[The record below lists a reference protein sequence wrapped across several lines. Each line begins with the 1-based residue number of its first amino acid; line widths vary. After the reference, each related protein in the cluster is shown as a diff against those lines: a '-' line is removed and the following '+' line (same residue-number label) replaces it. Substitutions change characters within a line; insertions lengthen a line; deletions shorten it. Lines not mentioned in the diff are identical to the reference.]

1 MGKTWLL
8 VDIGNT
14 RVKWGRAKNGRLV
27 AGTPFPSEGAA
38 LCDHLDRH
46 WRALGAPDAVYV
58 SNVIGAEAAGRL
70 ADWIARHWSG
80 VPVRFARSEAQG
92 HGVINGYE
100 RPEQLGVDRWV
111 GLIALRRDYPL
122 PACVADCGTALTFDV
137 LDADGRHLGGLIAPG
152 PALMKR
158 ALVQETRGVRG
169 GDGRVPEFLG
179 RDTAAGVASG
189 ILRACAGLV
198 EKSVREAA
206 EYLGRSPTLVL
217 SGGDG
222 EAVGQCLGVPYR
234 LEPDLVLRG
243 LFTIAEDGS

>member
-14 RVKWGRAKNGRLV
+14 RVKWGRVEDGRLV
-27 AGTPFPSEGAA
+27 AGTPFPSDGAD
-38 LCDHLDRH
+38 LQDHLDRQ

-58 SNVIGAEAAGRL
+58 SNVIGAETAGRMTE
-70 ADWIARHWSG
+70 WIVRHWSC
-80 VPVRFARSEAQG
+80 PVRCVRTEAQG
-92 HGVINGYE
+92 YGVVNGYE

-111 GLIALRRDYPL
+111 GLIALRRDHAL

-158 ALVQETRGVRG
+158 ALMQETRGVRAV
-169 GDGRVPEFLG
+169 DGRAPEFLG

-189 ILRACAGLV
+189 VIRACAGLV
-198 EKSVREAA
+198 EKSVRETA
-206 EYLGRSPTLVL
+206 EYLGCTPTLVL

-222 EAVGQCLGVPYR
+222 EAIGRCLAVPYR